1 MANKMVAYLYKNTFM
16 MIALVL
22 ILLISGSEAR
32 SNVIIYDPMCP
43 GVCGNFVKPNC
54 NGLCHELGFPA
65 GGYCKPGNTCCCK
78 KKHSGPVDVPATA

>member
-1 MANKMVAYLYKNTFM
+1 MANNMVASPYKNTFM

-32 SNVIIYDPMCP
+32 SNGIYDPMCP
-43 GVCGNFVKPNC
+43 GVCGNLVKPDC

-78 KKHSGPVDVPATA
+78 KKDSGPVDVPPTA

>member
-1 MANKMVAYLYKNTFM
+1 MANNMVASPYKNTFM

-32 SNVIIYDPMCP
+32 SNGIYDPMCP
-43 GVCGNFVKPNC
+43 GVCGNLVKPDC

-78 KKHSGPVDVPATA
+78 KKHSGPVDVPPTA